1 MSNQLTKLQK
11 LLTKFYHC
19 KNVTPVDFVEQQTK
33 GIKEADEK
41 EIDSTYDVFLQYINH
56 DAFLND
62 VALDFQRSR
71 NIRLANHSHM
81 KQIIFFIMFLL
92 EKENSRQINCKTA
105 FYIKALVEYLS
116 SEENYPSIATL
127 ACLRFENDYALNK
140 IMYPLMNR
148 ARLMQQI
155 LSRIEKCE
163 KFKTVKIRHN
173 PEKKARKKL
182 DLKPPRPPF
191 NTPICLSSEK
201 IHPTFSSK
209 PTPADLE
216 RLHQENYKKALD
228 LLEEASKV
236 SKRLTEAKKL
246 PPSEP
251 VERFVVKAKK
261 APPKKEV
268 EIKGNLTT
276 TLREA
281 ARLLKERDDEI
292 NKIDELIRGGCDHLR
307 VLEIEDQER
316 REAEQK
322 EMEDIQ
328 RKHLRGL
335 LTYEE
340 AIIAKKKVIE
350 MNKMKTLEI
359 KQFKI
364 DLADQL
370 ERWKEEQKEKIKAQ
384 VEKCQKIKQD
394 AKESGKNMLE
404 EKQEQVRMQQYET
417 KVLLKNA
424 YEQQARELARKVDL
438 INEIKT
444 LHEVAIRVNAEK
456 EFDPTETPNLG
467 LMCEMSIAELQERL
481 AIARCKMKEELEEK
495 RKNIL
500 KKKADQQE
508 MLENLKH
515 FVEDSKKI
523 PKRKSLRGLLPCES
537 VRKVET
543 NPELVEL
550 RRKLEEKR
558 NMRLNAV
565 F

>member
-11 LLTKFYHC
+11 LLTKFHQT
-19 KNVTPVDFVEQQTK
+19 KNVTPVDFIEQKTR
-33 GIKEADEK
+33 GIEESEEK

-56 DAFLND
+56 EAFVND
-62 VALDFQRSR
+62 VASDFQRSR
-71 NIRLANHSHM
+71 NIKLANHAHM
-81 KQIIFFIMFLL
+81 KQIVFFIMFLL
-92 EKENSRQINCKTA
+92 DKENSREIDCKTA
-105 FYIKALVEYLS
+105 FYIKRLLEFLS
-116 SEENYPSIATL
+116 SEENYPSIATS
-127 ACLRFENDYALNK
+127 ACLHFENDYALNK
-140 IMYPLMNR
+140 IMYPFMNR
-148 ARLMQQI
+148 AGVIHQI
-155 LSRIEKCE
+155 LHRMEMSGTCKM
-163 KFKTVKIRHN
+163 VKIRPSPIRREQKTSN
-173 PEKKARKKL
+173 
-182 DLKPPRPPF
+182 LKPPRPPF
-191 NTPICLSSEK
+191 NTPICLSCEK
-201 IHPTFSSK
+201 IARVLSSK

-216 RLHQENYKKALD
+216 KLYQENYKKALD

-246 PPSEP
+246 PPPEP
-251 VERFVVKAKK
+251 LEKFVVKAKK
-261 APPKKEV
+261 VPPKKEV

-316 REAEQK
+316 RETEQK
-322 EMEDIQ
+322 EVEDIQ
-328 RKHLRGL
+328 RKHLQGL

-340 AIIAKKKVIE
+340 AIIAKKRVVE

-370 ERWKEEQKEKIKAQ
+370 ERWKEEQKERIKAQ
-384 VEKCQKIKQD
+384 VEKCQKIKQN
-394 AKESGKNMLE
+394 AKESGKNVLE
-404 EKQEQVRMQQYET
+404 EKQEQVRMLQYET
-417 KVLLKNA
+417 KALLKNA
-424 YEQQARELARKVDL
+424 YEQQAKELARKVDL

-444 LHEVAIRVNAEK
+444 LHEVAMRVNAEK

-495 RKNIL
+495 RKIIL
-500 KKKADQQE
+500 KKKTEQQE
-508 MLENLKH
+508 MIENLKH
-515 FVEDSKKI
+515 FIEDSKRI
-523 PKRKSLRGLLPCES
+523 PKCKSLRSLLPRES
-537 VRKVET
+537 NRSVET

-558 NMRLNAV
+558 NMRLKAV